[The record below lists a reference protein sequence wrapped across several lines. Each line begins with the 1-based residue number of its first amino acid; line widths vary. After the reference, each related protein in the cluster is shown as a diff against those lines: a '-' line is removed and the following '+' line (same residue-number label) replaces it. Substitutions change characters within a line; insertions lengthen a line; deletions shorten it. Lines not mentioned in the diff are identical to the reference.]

1 MVQMQA
7 QGYLQPDGRLVLT
20 TPHKKP
26 PENKMITFFW
36 EEESTKGVTPTTQ
49 KKLKPEQ
56 QAILD
61 VLSSLEGEEKASF
74 TKDDLESFE
83 KLERGDFKFGKKPPE
98 FVCNFSATSN

>member
-1 MVQMQA
+1 MERSNMDMVQMQA
-7 QGYLQPDGRLVLT
+7 QGYLQSDGRLILT

-36 EEESTKGVTPTTQ
+36 EEESTKSAMPTTQ
-49 KKLKPEQ
+49 KKLRREQ

-61 VLSSLEGEEKASF
+61 VLSSLECEEKAHF

-83 KLERGDFKFGKKPPE
+83 KLERGDFKL
-98 FVCNFSATSN
+98 NFEERLS